1 MRILL
6 VNPSSFN
13 LYTHIGAQMPPLGIA
28 YLAAVLREGGH
39 SPEIFDMDV
48 MPGSPNYKNYHI
60 VGVSCLTS
68 AYLKGLE
75 VAKQAKDAGRI
86 VVMGGYHPTFMDEE
100 VLKTGVV
107 DYVVRGEGE
116 YVFLELVNHIEN
128 GKSVEDVKGISYM
141 DGARLIRT
149 EDAPYPDID
158 KIPFPARDLLPLSSY
173 KAFLDER
180 PMTPV
185 ITSRGCPF
193 NCSFCSSSK
202 FGGLKWRARSALSVI
217 EEVEIL
223 RKRYGFGAIDF
234 MDDNFTMSPARVV
247 GISEG
252 LLKRGLDAK
261 WWCLSRADTIVKN
274 EDMVKIATRSGLNM
288 VFLGIESAEE
298 DVLRSYGKRESTSTF
313 IRAVSLLKKYGVK
326 TWASIMI
333 GALDETERMM
343 SKTIN
348 FIKRLDPHAV
358 QISILT
364 PYPGTRLFEEV
375 KDRITTWDWNLYDGA
390 HAVFNTYHL
399 NTKKIQSIL
408 RKAYMSVYL
417 TPKRAAREIKHALEY
432 HLLKRLM
439 FEYPRKAIV
448 ALRYIRK

>member
-6 VNPSSFN
+6 INPSSFN

-48 MPGSPNYKNYHI
+48 MSGRPDYKNYHI
-60 VGVSCLTS
+60 IGISCLTS
-68 AYLKGLE
+68 TYLKGLE
-75 VAKQAKDAGRI
+75 VAREAKNAGRI

-100 VLKTGVV
+100 VLKTELV

-128 GKSVEDVKGISYM
+128 GIDIEGVKGISWM
-141 DGARLIRT
+141 IGDRLMRT
-149 EDAPYPDID
+149 EYAPYPDVD
-158 KIPFPARDLLPLSSY
+158 KIPFPARDLLPLNSY

-180 PMTPV
+180 PMASV

-193 NCSFCSSSK
+193 NCNFCSSSK
-202 FGGLKWRARSALSVI
+202 FGGLKWRARSVLSVI

-223 RKRYGFGAIDF
+223 KERYGFSAIDF

-252 LLKRGLDAK
+252 FLKGNFNLK

-274 EDMVKIATRSGLNM
+274 EDMVKVAARSGLNM

-298 DVLRSYGKRESTSTF
+298 NILRSYGKMEDTSTF
-313 IRAVSLLKKYGVK
+313 IRAITLLKKYNIK

-333 GALDETERMM
+333 GATNETRRTA

-348 FIKRLDPHAV
+348 FIKRLNPHTV

-375 KDRITTWDWNLYDGA
+375 KGRITSWDWNLYDGA
-390 HAVFNTYHL
+390 HSVFNTSHL
-399 NTKKIQSIL
+399 STKKIQSIL
-408 RKAYMSVYL
+408 RNAYLSVYL
-417 TPKRAAREIKHALEY
+417 APKRVVREIRHTIEY
-432 HLLKRLM
+432 HHIKRLI
-439 FEYPRKAIV
+439 FEYPRKAFV
-448 ALRYIRK
+448 ALRYIG

>member
-6 VNPSSFN
+6 INPSSFN

-28 YLAAVLREGGH
+28 YLAAVLKEKGH

-48 MPGSPNYKNYHI
+48 MPGKPDYKNYRI
-60 VGVSCLTS
+60 VGISCLTS
-68 AYLKGLE
+68 TYLKGLE
-75 VAKQAKDAGRI
+75 IAREVKDAGRI
-86 VVMGGYHPTFMDEE
+86 VVMGGYHPTFMDGE
-100 VLKTGVV
+100 VLKTGLV

-116 YVFLELVNHIEN
+116 YVLPELVNHIE
-128 GKSVEDVKGISYM
+128 GDADVKDVKGISYM
-141 DGARLIRT
+141 DGNKLIRT
-149 EDAPYPDID
+149 ENAPYPDVD
-158 KIPFPARDLLPLSSY
+158 KIPLPARDILPLSSY

-193 NCSFCSSSK
+193 NCSFCASSK

-223 RKRYGFGAIDF
+223 KERYGFGSIDF
-234 MDDNFTMSPARVV
+234 MDDNFTMNPARVV
-247 GISEG
+247 KISEG
-252 LLKRGLDAK
+252 LLERDVGIK

-274 EDMVKIATRSGLNM
+274 EDMVKVAVRSGLNM
-288 VFLGIESAEE
+288 VFLGIESVEE
-298 DVLRSYGKRESTSTF
+298 DILRSYGKREDTTTF
-313 IRAVSLLKKYGVK
+313 ANAITLLKRYGVK

-333 GALDETERMM
+333 GALNETGSMISR
-343 SKTIN
+343 TIN
-348 FIKRLDPHAV
+348 FIKKLDPHAV

-375 KDRITTWDWNLYDGA
+375 KGRITTWNWNLYDGA

-408 RKAYMSVYL
+408 RKAYLNIYL
-417 TPKRAAREIKHALEY
+417 APKRVVREIRHALEY
-432 HLLKRLM
+432 HLVKRLVVS
-439 FEYPRKAIV
+439 YPRKAIV
-448 ALRYIRK
+448 AMRYIR